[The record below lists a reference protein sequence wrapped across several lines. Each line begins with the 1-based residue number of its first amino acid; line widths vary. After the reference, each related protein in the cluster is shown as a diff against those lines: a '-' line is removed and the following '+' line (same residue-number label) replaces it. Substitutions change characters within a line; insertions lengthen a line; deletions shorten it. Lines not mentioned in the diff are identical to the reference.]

1 METITVVKITPK
13 RIEKSLK
20 DITEIK
26 KRLTKISSKI
36 FELEKRLAHTESIA
50 VKNLKHPLDKK

>member
-1 METITVVKITPK
+1 MVKITPK

-36 FELEKRLAHTESIA
+36 FDLEKRLNETESLTLR
-50 VKNLKHPLDKK
+50 NYKHPLDKK

>member
-1 METITVVKITPK
+1 MVKITPK

-36 FELEKRLAHTESIA
+36 FDLEERLKQTESLA
-50 VKNLKHPLDKK
+50 LRSYKHPLSEKRKIQ

>member
-1 METITVVKITPK
+1 
-13 RIEKSLK
+13 
-20 DITEIK
+20 
-26 KRLTKISSKI
+26 LTKISSKI